1 MQAIQAQ
8 LDVEKFAVAEA
19 QRSAANEIRC
29 VRAAALKNFD
39 EQQREL
45 SRAWEEVERERAQVV
60 EQSEELQRLSLA
72 YEAKDRANSERM
84 QSLVEK
90 EKAALESEWVQVK
103 ELQRLN
109 REKQAVLEDKLLGL
123 DASQQRMELQ
133 EQQRE
138 LYVRTHSAIVAVLSF
153 AFKFS
158 RCAPSQVSAGKTSRL
173 VERARV
179 ARERGRR
186 AGAAG
191 VPPGHVMRGLG
202 TSLLHVS
209 LDFSLS
215 VAAAQAAAI

>member
-1 MQAIQAQ
+1 M
-8 LDVEKFAVAEA
+8 
-19 QRSAANEIRC
+19 
-29 VRAAALKNFD
+29 
-39 EQQREL
+39 
-45 SRAWEEVERERAQVV
+45 ERERAQVV

-84 QSLVEK
+84 QALVEK

-103 ELQRLN
+103 ELQRVN

-138 LYVRTHSAIVAVLSF
+138 LCVRTHSAIVAVLSF

-158 RCAPSQVSAGKTSRL
+158 RCAPSQVFAGKTSRF

-179 ARERGRR
+179 ARERRR
-186 AGAAG
+186 GAGAAG
-191 VPPGHVMRGLG
+191 VPPGHVTRGLG
-202 TSLLHVS
+202 TSLSHAS
-209 LDFSLS
+209 LDFSLA